1 MRKNKGRNPKKE
13 KDGVAKEMRE
23 TIRKEERG
31 ISTGH
36 KQFVC
41 IKNATN
47 GITLVALVV
56 TIVIMLILGGIT
68 IAVMMSPNG
77 IIGIAQGLKAE
88 QMKADFEEEIRLVNI
103 QMQMKKQLNNGKITA
118 GDYFEELKNQGM
130 IKDTEVGGDNIKEKG
145 ETKEGDTIY
154 EVTTEKG
161 DVFEL
166 VIDKDSN
173 ISIEYQGPA
182 DSLPPRIKSF
192 TVKTIT
198 TNSIEVETEV
208 SRQEDAK
215 LTYEYREHNESKEND
230 YTELKKDTTDLTAEY
245 TGLKSKTYYDLKV
258 TIQGKKGKDE
268 KVIEKVYTEELR
280 AGTITQKGSTIWSE
294 GKATIE
300 LQTSETGYTI
310 QYQKGSTTGTWEKY
324 EGPIGNLNHGDKV
337 FARIYD
343 GTNGSAETM
352 IIINDGVPPTVTLS
366 TGTVT
371 TKSIQVTAGATDSE
385 SGMPSTRTYKYYIK
399 KNIETAWP
407 TTVSYSG
414 SDTSY
419 TFNNLDDNTGY
430 DVKVTTEDNARNT
443 GEKTITGIQTVEV
456 GGATPGLKT
465 GNITAG
471 EVSWNSSTHT
481 ASVTLNTTT
490 GLRIEYKKGSS
501 DSWHT
506 AAEGT
511 SSITVTGIS
520 NNTVLIARL
529 TDGRNTGSEASITVI
544 DGEDPQE
551 ATISLST
558 RNTSAG
564 ATITAT
570 VTHTDNESGVAI
582 GSCKYIYD
590 TTSTK
595 LGKTNTAWNSATAF
609 TSNGQTIN
617 LVAPTGG
624 TSYYLHVLTVDNAGN
639 KEEKLSDAVTVTT
652 PVTGVSLNQTSATME
667 IGATLQLTA
676 TVSPSNATNKAVTW
690 SSSNST
696 AASVDSNGLVT
707 ALAAGSATIT
717 VRTNDGSKTA
727 TCNVTVNATEEVLV
741 SFGGQTLHVGDYIN
755 YDCKTTAS
763 YTKNNDYSVGYYT
776 HPYGKGFY
784 SMSYTYGWRV
794 LGKDS
799 NGQLLIISEELVP
812 TSERGVTT
820 TTRGQLTLKGVHGY
834 NNGVTILND
843 IGAVYGKGPKATGG
857 RSVNSNDISN
867 LSGISEN
874 SKAYKMLYLN
884 SSTGANSDKAGTTDG
899 MKYWLATISST
910 GVGSHGHYSYY
921 IGIVQNGTKGTFQS
935 VYGDE
940 AHMQANE
947 YTETAGVRP
956 VVSIGT
962 GTTLKKS
969 TTQKDGC
976 NLWEIQ

>member
-215 LTYEYREHNESKEND
+215 LTYEYREHNESSEGKFI
-230 YTELKKDTTDLTAEY
+230 ELKKETTDLTASY
-245 TGLKSKTYYDLKV
+245 TKLKSKTYYDLKV

-280 AGTITQKGSTIWSE
+280 AGTITQKGSTTWSE

-419 TFNNLDDNTGY
+419 TFNNLDDNTSY

-490 GLRIEYKKGSS
+490 GLRIEYKKGSNG
-501 DSWHT
+501 SWT
-506 AAEGT
+506 SGTEGAA
-511 SSITVTGIS
+511 SVTVTGIS

-690 SSSNST
+690 SSNRPV
-696 AASVDSNGLVT
+696 ASVDSNGLVT

-727 TCNVTVNATEEVLV
+727 TCNVTVNATEEVIV

-755 YDCKTTAS
+755 YDCGTS
-763 YTKNNDYSVGYYT
+763 GYYGYDIT
-776 HPYGKGFY
+776 DTTNPYYEGHY
-784 SMSYTYGWRV
+784 HQYTSSSNYKYGWRI

-799 NGQLLIISEELVP
+799 SGQLLIISEDMIPITGGEDDGRRSRLILYG
-812 TSERGVTT
+812 EE
-820 TTRGQLTLKGVHGY
+820 GY
-834 NNGVTILND
+834 VNGADALNEF
-843 IGAVYGKGPKATGG
+843 GAAYGKGLKATGG
-857 RSVNSNDISN
+857 RSVNAGDIDK
-867 LSGISEN
+867 LSGVSTN
-874 SKAYKMLYLN
+874 SKAYKMLYTN
-884 SSTGANSDKAGTTDG
+884 SSTGAVTDLIG
-899 MKYWLATISST
+899 QSGEFDYWLSGKGQSGSQPISHYMTYVQSY
-910 GVGSHGHYSYY
+910 GVNNFILYKTKDGYGY
-921 IGIVQNGTKGTFQS
+921 IHDINGT
-935 VYGDE
+935 
-940 AHMQANE
+940 AH
-947 YTETAGVRP
+947 GVRA
-956 VVSIGT
+956 VVSIDAS
-962 GTTLKKS
+962 TTLKKS
-969 TTQKDGC
+969 STQKDGC

>member
-1 MRKNKGRNPKKE
+1 
-13 KDGVAKEMRE
+13 MRE
-23 TIRKEERG
+23 TIRKEER
-31 ISTGH
+31 
-36 KQFVC
+36 
-41 IKNATN
+41 

-103 QMQMKKQLNNGKITA
+103 QIEMKKKLNNGEITA

-145 ETKEGDTIY
+145 ETEAGDTIY

-215 LTYEYREHNESKEND
+215 LTYEYREHNESSEGKFI
-230 YTELKKDTTDLTAEY
+230 ELKKDTTDLTASY
-245 TGLKSKTYYDLKV
+245 TKLKSKTYYDLKV
-258 TIQGKKGKDE
+258 IIQGKKGKDE

-280 AGTITQKGSTIWSE
+280 AGTITQKGSTTWSE

-324 EGPIGNLNHGDKV
+324 EGPIGNLSHGDKV

-352 IIINDGVPPTVTLS
+352 IIVNDGVPPTVTLS
-366 TGTVT
+366 RGTVT

-407 TTVSYSG
+407 TTASYSG

-419 TFNNLDDNTGY
+419 TFNNLDDNTSY

-443 GEKTITGIQTVEV
+443 GEKTITGIQTGEV
-456 GGATPGLKT
+456 GEATSGLKT

-471 EVSWNSSTHT
+471 EVSWNNSTHT

-511 SSITVTGIS
+511 SSITVTGIN

-639 KEEKLSDAVTVTT
+639 KEEKLSDAVTVTV
-652 PVTGVSLNQTSATME
+652 PVTSVSLNQTSATME

-690 SSSNST
+690 SSNRPV
-696 AASVDSNGLVT
+696 ASVDSNGLVT

-727 TCNVTVNATEEVLV
+727 TCNVTVKATEEVIV

-755 YDCKTTAS
+755 YDCGTSGDYYSIISDRENSYYSTNEIQRFKTS
-763 YTKNNDYSVGYYT
+763 D
-776 HPYGKGFY
+776 
-784 SMSYTYGWRV
+784 YTYGWRV

-799 NGQLLIISEELVP
+799 NGQLLIISEDLVP
-812 TSERGVTT
+812 LTGGTSLGSRTLFGLYGEYGFKNGTSE
-820 TTRGQLTLKGVHGY
+820 
-834 NNGVTILND
+834 LNK
-843 IGAVYGKGPKATGG
+843 IGAIYGKGTKATGG
-857 RSVNSNDISN
+857 RSVDSNDINN
-867 LSGISEN
+867 LSGISKN

-884 SSTGANSDKAGTTDG
+884 SSTGANPDKAGATDG
-899 MKYWLATISST
+899 MRYWLAHAYYDESLYSNCIDNISDGAKNKFEIMTHTST
-910 GVGSHGHYSYY
+910 HLPTVEHGAFY
-921 IGIVQNGTKGTFQS
+921 
-935 VYGDE
+935 
-940 AHMQANE
+940 
-947 YTETAGVRP
+947 GVRP
-956 VVSIGT
+956 VVTIDAS
-962 GTTLKKS
+962 TTLKKS
-969 TTQKDGC
+969 STQKDGC

>member
-1 MRKNKGRNPKKE
+1 MRKNKGRNPKKD

-23 TIRKEERG
+23 TIRKEER
-31 ISTGH
+31 
-36 KQFVC
+36 
-41 IKNATN
+41 

-103 QMQMKKQLNNGKITA
+103 QIEMKKKLNNGKITA

-130 IKDTEVGGDNIKEKG
+130 IKDIEVGGDNIKEKG

-215 LTYEYREHNESKEND
+215 LTYEYREHDESSEGKFI
-230 YTELKKDTTDLTAEY
+230 ELKKDTTDLTASY
-245 TGLKSKTYYDLKV
+245 TKLKSKTYYDLKV
-258 TIQGKKGKDE
+258 IIQGKKGKDE

-280 AGTITQKGSTIWSE
+280 AGTITQKGSTTWSE

-324 EGPIGNLNHGDKV
+324 EGPIGNLSHGDKV

-352 IIINDGVPPTVTLS
+352 ITVNDGVPPTVTLS

-407 TTVSYSG
+407 TTASYSG

-419 TFNNLDDNTGY
+419 TFDNLDDNTSY
-430 DVKVTTEDNARNT
+430 DVKITTEDNARNT
-443 GEKTITGIQTVEV
+443 GEKILTGIQTGEV
-456 GGATPGLKT
+456 GGATSGLKT

-471 EVSWNSSTHT
+471 TVSWNSSTHT

-511 SSITVTGIS
+511 SSITVTGIN

-639 KEEKLSDAVTVTT
+639 KEEKLSDAVTVTV
-652 PVTGVSLNQTSATME
+652 PVTSVSLNQTSATME

-690 SSSNST
+690 SSNRPV
-696 AASVDSNGLVT
+696 ASVDSNGLVT

-727 TCNVTVNATEEVLV
+727 TCNVTVKATEEVIV

-755 YDCKTTAS
+755 YDCRTTDS

-776 HPYGKGFY
+776 HPYGEGFY

-799 NGQLLIISEELVP
+799 NGQLLIISEELIP
-812 TSERGVTT
+812 TSKGETN
-820 TTRGQLTLKGVHGY
+820 TTRGKFTLKGKHGY

-867 LSGISEN
+867 FSGISEN

-899 MKYWLATISST
+899 MKYWLASTSST
-910 GVGSHGHYSYY
+910 GVGSSGYYYYY

-940 AHMQANE
+940 GHMQANE

-969 TTQKDGC
+969 STQKDGC

>member
-1 MRKNKGRNPKKE
+1 
-13 KDGVAKEMRE
+13 MRE
-23 TIRKEERG
+23 TIRKEER
-31 ISTGH
+31 
-36 KQFVC
+36 
-41 IKNATN
+41 

-88 QMKADFEEEIRLVNI
+88 QMRADFEEEIRLVNI
-103 QMQMKKQLNNGKITA
+103 QMEMKKKLNNGKITA

-130 IKDTEVGGDNIKEKG
+130 IKDIEVGGDNIKEKG
-145 ETKEGDTIY
+145 ETEAGDKIY

-182 DSLPPRIKSF
+182 DNLPPRIKSF

-215 LTYEYREHNESKEND
+215 LTYEYREHNESSEGKFI
-230 YTELKKDTTDLTAEY
+230 ELKKDTTDLTASY
-245 TGLKSKTYYDLKV
+245 TKLKSKTYYDLKV

-280 AGTITQKGSTIWSE
+280 SGTITQKGTTTWSE
-294 GKATIE
+294 GKASIE
-300 LQTSETGYTI
+300 LQTSETGYDI
-310 QYQKGSTTGTWEKY
+310 QYQKGSTTGKWELY
-324 EGPIGNLNHGDKV
+324 TGPIGNLNHNDVV

-343 GTNGSAETM
+343 GTNGSDETR
-352 IIINDGVPPTVTLS
+352 IQIVDGVAPTVSGT
-366 TGTVT
+366 TGTIT
-371 TKSIQVTAGATDSE
+371 TRSIQVTGVGATDSE
-385 SGMPSTRTYKYYIK
+385 SGMPSTITYKYYIK
-399 KNIETAWP
+399 KNTETAWP
-407 TTVSYSG
+407 TTASYSG

-419 TFNNLDDNTGY
+419 TFNNLDDDEYY
-430 DVKVTTEDNARNT
+430 DVKITAQDNANNT
-443 GEKTITGIQTVEV
+443 GEKVITGIRTGEV
-456 GGATPGLKT
+456 GGATEGLKT

-511 SSITVTGIS
+511 SSITVTEIS
-520 NNTVLIARL
+520 NNTVVIARL
-529 TDGRNTGSEASITVI
+529 TDGRNAGSEASITVI

-582 GSCKYIYD
+582 SSCKYIYD

-639 KEEKLSDAVTVTT
+639 KEEKVSDAVTVTV
-652 PVTGVSLNQTSATME
+652 PVTSVSLNQTSATME

-676 TVSPSNATNKAVTW
+676 TVSPDNATNKAVTW

-707 ALAAGSATIT
+707 AKAAGNATIT
-717 VRTNDGSKTA
+717 VRTSDGSKTA
-727 TCNVTVNATEEVLV
+727 TCNVTVKATEEVLV

-755 YDCKTTAS
+755 YDCGS
-763 YTKNNDYSVGYYT
+763 NGYYT
-776 HPYGKGFY
+776 YSITNKTNPYYEEHSNQITSSSNYK
-784 SMSYTYGWRV
+784 YGWRI

-799 NGQLLIISEELVP
+799 SGQLLIISEDMIPITGGEDDGRRSRLILYG
-812 TSERGVTT
+812 EE
-820 TTRGQLTLKGVHGY
+820 GY
-834 NNGVTILND
+834 VD
-843 IGAVYGKGPKATGG
+843 GADALDEFGAAYGKGLKATGG
-857 RSVNSNDISN
+857 RSVDAADIN
-867 LSGISEN
+867 KLSGVSTN
-874 SKAYKMLYLN
+874 SKAYKMLYTN
-884 SSTGANSDKAGTTDG
+884 SSTGAVTDLTG
-899 MKYWLATISST
+899 QSGEFDYWLSGKGQSGSEPISHYMTYVQSY
-910 GVGSHGHYSYY
+910 GVNNFILYKTKDGYGY
-921 IGIVQNGTKGTFQS
+921 IHDRNGT
-935 VYGDE
+935 
-940 AHMQANE
+940 AH
-947 YTETAGVRP
+947 GVRA
-956 VVSIGT
+956 VVSIDAS
-962 GTTLKKS
+962 TTLKKS